1 MLPQTGDYING
12 GKSIGNPKKSCPF
25 AAKQRD
31 EVVDNAVIAIQK
43 ELHHAANNH
52 GGDKMRRVC
61 NHLHGFFKAQV
72 VQLVNGK
79 CQDDRGGK
87 SEQRQRGNA
96 EGVDQDSLK
105 VWIGNELLKI
115 VQPNPRT
122 PRDALSRAE
131 LAKSNLDAVHGH
143 IVE

>member
-1 MLPQTGDYING
+1 MESARMIEA
-12 GKSIGNPKKSCPF
+12 GKVS
-25 AAKQRD
+25 RD
-31 EVVDNAVIAIQK
+31 
-43 ELHHAANNH
+43 
-52 GGDKMRRVC
+52 
-61 NHLHGFFKAQV
+61 
-72 VQLVNGK
+72 
-79 CQDDRGGK
+79 
-87 SEQRQRGNA
+87 S